1 MYQKNLYSLQ
11 NKIKL
16 QVQEDRNK
24 EVLPLLKNNKIGG
37 GGHDYSDASGIAS
50 TLPSSLLKGQL
61 RDRSPALSK

>member
-24 EVLPLLKNNKIGG
+24 EVLPLLKNSKMG